1 MIFALKK
8 EKKYNF
14 RNTFFRYDRVITRL
28 QPASMVFKNIFFI
41 SGSKIQKYSIF
52 VAKNTYVKQQQSKPL
67 IESLENRVFS
77 EFQPDALASFCRSWY
92 EYTAALVAFFPCLVI
107 FSISQLKFLFYNFW
121 YFAIFLFT
129 FIDDFSCATIY
140 CELSQP
146 LNTESR
152 ICNCKL
158 DLIHITITV
167 LCSKWCYTY
176 ANFMMQN
183 AWVGQNG
190 H

>member
-1 MIFALKK
+1 MLLCRRANLKKFDKIFFKNVCMIFALKK

-41 SGSKIQKYSIF
+41 SGSKIQKYNLF
-52 VAKNTYVKQQQSKPL
+52 VAKNNTYVKQQQSKPL

-129 FIDDFSCATIY
+129 FIDDFFVRNYILWTLATFEHGKPY
-140 CELSQP
+140 
-146 LNTESR
+146 
-152 ICNCKL
+152 
-158 DLIHITITV
+158 
-167 LCSKWCYTY
+167 
-176 ANFMMQN
+176 M
-183 AWVGQNG
+183 
-190 H
+190 